1 MKTRSTAAAI
11 LRGLICLA
19 VLVALLVLVPVLLW
33 QVGVL
38 PHHVPSLDEVT
49 TALTSPDNGT
59 LFLGA
64 ITLIGWYGYVSFAA
78 SVLLELFSALRHR
91 SAPRIK
97 VLGGT
102 QRLAGTLVGGII
114 LLLPTSAAFAA
125 TTPATAASTAVTA
138 PQTTGTPA
146 ASATAQSA
154 TATKAATPYTG
165 PVHEVKQGDSLWE
178 IAEQRLG
185 SGTRWHDIVTANEG
199 IPQADGTV
207 ISADTA
213 FLQPGWTLRLPSD
226 AKPAPAP
233 AAAESGGAHTQL
245 AAKPADAPAAPHGS
259 HTVKEGESLSSIA
272 QDELGDAGAYQEIA
286 QLNKDKQQSDG
297 RALTDP
303 DEIYPGWQL
312 KLPAAHGSSD
322 RSDAK
327 TPSQEKPAP
336 KPQHDGRQ
344 QDQQHDRTQ
353 TPAPD
358 KQHDQDKN
366 KDKGK
371 EDGPDGTGDQTAR
384 PQTPAEQPSTP
395 APHTPDESPA
405 TSAPAQQA
413 PAQKE
418 TSEGSNQ
425 SVKTA
430 AAAGSIL
437 AAAVLAVVATR
448 RARQQ
453 RRRRAKRRI
462 PMPSGA
468 TADFEKQLRIAS
480 DVTGTALADRAL
492 RTLAFRC
499 REAGRALPEVE
510 ALRITARGLELY
522 LAAATPPVAPFTE
535 REDNPALWWCPARG
549 ADLLTEDQAADIA
562 PPYPALVSLGETED
576 GDAVLV
582 DLETIGLLRLD
593 GSPEE
598 VRAVMLALAVEL
610 ASSQL
615 APATQVVLAGAGS
628 ELQSLYPDQIDHHT
642 DLDSATAELQ
652 AHDAFQRDALDEG
665 SHDHLRAARLSDET
679 AADSWIPRILI
690 STAPPS
696 GPAAGVLGDLLASR
710 PRTSVAVV
718 SATGGELELPSDWTL
733 PARPGAPVELPGLG
747 LAVKL
752 QYLDDTAY
760 ERLVQLL
767 ATSSRTDDVP
777 PPSWTRHT
785 GPADRNGPHRAV
797 AAPAEDASALAPET
811 TAAPAAPTVQA
822 TAQAGDL
829 ATALPSFT
837 SLTPSLP
844 PAPATRAGGDAAD
857 TEEEGASALSPAV
870 AAPSPASPPVEEVEE
885 AGEATVEVPDPDE
898 NADTAVQETGTDQ
911 EAESASALSPAVAA
925 QIPAPADVDTATA
938 APSHERDGQDPYAA
952 EADGQDDSAL
962 GAEVWGRPESAAA
975 FHEALGEV
983 LAEQADEHQPD
994 AAEDEEAD
1002 SGLSSAALGQ
1012 HETQPAAPAERRIV
1026 PRPSAVTS
1034 TVLAALATPPEPPAA
1049 PQVQVLGAVD
1059 IVGTLGRV
1067 ESNRRNSLKEI
1078 AAWLVLHPGLSRQD
1092 LDEAIWPGIR
1102 TLADSRNSAISK
1114 LRAWVGRDPLLPA
1127 SDPQAAYLPPIK
1139 GGVYAFNDQV
1149 TSDWHQFQDLYQ
1161 KGMHH
1166 DGPDADIALAQ
1177 ALALV
1182 RGRPFADVDPSKYVW
1197 AEGDIQEMIS
1207 AIVDV
1212 AHELAER
1219 RRHVRDYRAAAQ
1231 AVTKGMVVDNQSEL
1245 LYRDLFTICHEMGD
1259 REGLERAAHQ
1269 LARINAEEGCDSS
1282 PETVGLLRT
1291 LLKGERAQPTLKSA
1305 AS

>member
-1 MKTRSTAAAI
+1 MKSRSTAAAI

-19 VLVALLVLVPVLLW
+19 VLVALLVLVPYLLL

-49 TALTSPDNGT
+49 TALTSPDDGQ

-64 ITLIGWYGYVSFAA
+64 ITLIGWYGYLSFAA
-78 SVLLELFSALRHR
+78 SVILELFSALRHR

-102 QRLAGTLVGGII
+102 QRLAGTLVGGIV

-125 TTPATAASTAVTA
+125 TTPATAASVSVTA

-146 ASATAQSA
+146 ASTTAQSA
-154 TATKAATPYTG
+154 PTAKAAAAYTG

-185 SGTRWHDIVTANEG
+185 SGTRWHDIVKANEG
-199 IPQADGTV
+199 VPQADGTV

-213 FLQPGWTLRLPSD
+213 FLQPGWKLRLPAD
-226 AKPAPAP
+226 AKPVPTPAT
-233 AAAESGGAHTQL
+233 AAESNGAHTQL
-245 AAKPADAPAAPHGS
+245 AAAPADAPAAPHAF
-259 HTVKEGESLSSIA
+259 HTVKDGESLSSIA
-272 QDELGDAGAYQEIA
+272 QAELGDAGAYQEIA
-286 QLNKDKQQSDG
+286 QLNKDKRQSDG
-297 RALTDP
+297 RTLTDP
-303 DEIYPGWQL
+303 DEIYPGWEL
-312 KLPAAHGSSD
+312 KLPAAHGGSD
-322 RSDAK
+322 RSDAG
-327 TPSQEKPAP
+327 TPSRDTKPAP
-336 KPQHDGRQ
+336 KPDHAQQ
-344 QDQQHDRTQ
+344 QDKQHQ
-353 TPAPD
+353 APAPGTD
-358 KQHDQDKN
+358 KQHDQ
-366 KDKGK
+366 GK
-371 EDGPDGTGDQTAR
+371 EDGRDGSGGHTAR
-384 PQTPAEQPSTP
+384 PQTPAEQPSAQTP
-395 APHTPDESPA
+395 AP
-405 TSAPAQQA
+405 QA
-413 PAQKE
+413 PAESPSTGAPAEQAPVQQE
-418 TSEGSNQ
+418 TSEGSEQ
-425 SVKTA
+425 SVKTV

-437 AAAVLAVVATR
+437 AAAVLAVIATR

-468 TADFEKQLRIAS
+468 TADFEKQLRVAS
-480 DVTGTALADRAL
+480 DVTGTVLADRAL

-499 REAGRALPEVE
+499 REAGRPLPEVE
-510 ALRITARGLELY
+510 AMRITARGVELH

-549 ADLLTEDQAADIA
+549 ADLLDEDQAADIA

-593 GSPEE
+593 GSPAE

-615 APATQVVLAGAGS
+615 APATQVVLTGS
-628 ELQSLYPDQIDHHT
+628 GSDLQTLYPDQIDHHT
-642 DLDSATAELQ
+642 DLGSATAELQ

-690 STAPPS
+690 STTAPT
-696 GPAAGVLGDLLASR
+696 GPAAGVLEDLLTSR

-718 SATGGELELPSDWTL
+718 SAAGGELDLPSSWTL
-733 PARPGAPVELPGLG
+733 PAQPGTPVELPGLG

-752 QYLDDTAY
+752 QHLDDAAY

-777 PPSWTRHT
+777 PPPWTQHT
-785 GPADRNGPHRAV
+785 GPADRNGPHGTV
-797 AAPAEDASALAPET
+797 AAPAEEASALAPET
-811 TAAPAAPTVQA
+811 TTVPSATTVQA
-822 TAQAGDL
+822 TAPAGDL
-829 ATALPSFT
+829 ATALPNLT
-837 SLTPSLP
+837 SLA
-844 PAPATRAGGDAAD
+844 PAPAPAAPATDTDPGAAD
-857 TEEEGASALSPAV
+857 RE
-870 AAPSPASPPVEEVEE
+870 
-885 AGEATVEVPDPDE
+885 
-898 NADTAVQETGTDQ
+898 
-911 EAESASALSPAVAA
+911 ESASALSPAVAA
-925 QIPAPADVDTATA
+925 GAQPSPLPEGAEVTAAVGDPEDEDGGGITPAKDAGAEEEEESASALSPAVAAEAPASPLTAASTNTA
-938 APSHERDGQDPYAA
+938 APSAERPGQDRHGA
-952 EADGQDDSAL
+952 EADDEAASAL
-962 GAEVWGRPESAAA
+962 GAEVWGRPESADA
-975 FHEALGEV
+975 FNEALGEV
-983 LAEQADEHQPD
+983 LAEQAAGHKPD

-1002 SGLSSAALGQ
+1002 SGLSSAALG
-1012 HETQPAAPAERRIV
+1012 HSETQQAAPVERRIV
-1026 PRPSAVTS
+1026 PRPSAATS
-1034 TVLAALATPPEPPAA
+1034 TVLAALSTPPEPPAA
-1049 PQVQVLGAVD
+1049 PQVLVLGPVD
-1059 IVGTLGRV
+1059 VVGTLGRV

-1114 LRAWVGRDPLLPA
+1114 LRAWVGRDPLLAP
-1127 SDPQAAYLPPIK
+1127 SDPQAAYLPPVK
-1139 GGVYAFNDQV
+1139 GGVYAFNSQV
-1149 TSDWHQFQDLYQ
+1149 TSDWHQFQELYQ

-1166 DGPDADIALAQ
+1166 DGPDADVALAQ

-1182 RGRPFADVDPSKYVW
+1182 RGRPFADVDPSKYTW
-1197 AEGDIQEMIS
+1197 AEADIQEMIS

-1231 AVTKGMVVDNQSEL
+1231 AVTKGMIVDNQSEL

-1269 LARINAEEGCDSS
+1269 LAKINAEEGCDSS

-1291 LLKGERAQPTLKSA
+1291 LLKGERAHPTLKSA